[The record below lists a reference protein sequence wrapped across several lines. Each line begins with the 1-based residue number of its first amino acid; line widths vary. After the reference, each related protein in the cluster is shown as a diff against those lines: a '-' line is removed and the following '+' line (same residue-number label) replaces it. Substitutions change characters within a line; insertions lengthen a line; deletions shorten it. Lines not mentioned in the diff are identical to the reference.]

1 MAFAHIPLD
10 SFHLSL
16 VSFPQIFK
24 TTRRTSLKCPTLK
37 NWRYIEITKTCDW
50 LLCRKVVQYV
60 RSAMVFFKN
69 TVTKDTHA
77 EKHKLFANR
86 RPSSVPPLYAVG
98 ASLLTVA
105 PSWTGGCNAVERL
118 TSWNTLSKDI
128 EALVL
133 AFRSCRAGGSCLAS
147 ASSHSSVCVRLSLL
161 LSH

>member
-24 TTRRTSLKCPTLK
+24 TTRRTCLKCPTLK
-37 NWRYIEITKTCDW
+37 KLALYWNYENW

-60 RSAMVFFKN
+60 RPAMVFFKN

-86 RPSSVPPLYAVG
+86 RPSSVPTLYAVG

-105 PSWTGGCNAVERL
+105 PSWTGGCNALERL